1 MKWRLLRFSL
11 GVFLVLAFVSFSDL
25 NASNAFAEA
34 KKATLTLGVSTDTL
48 SVDILPGANGA
59 FGKSSDAAITV
70 RTDNFTGYTLSIA
83 ANNNTTSLTDSSN
96 HEIYTLNS
104 AVSEATFSDSSGT
117 AYNDKWGYKPSQ
129 YIDSSGSTP
138 QTITNN
144 TNFLPSP
151 TTTGD
156 LLDITHVANSSNN
169 TYTLSI
175 GARVSS
181 SLPAGSYS
189 NTYIIRAVSNNIVYS
204 ITYDENTEDTVNNM
218 PSPNPQSAEIA
229 GDTSAAQSYT
239 VLSSA
244 TPTRVGYTFRGW
256 CDVATTNDPITGN
269 QTCGGTTYA
278 ANSNYGIDQTI
289 DNTNITLHA
298 IWEANSY
305 TVALSATNATTPGSN
320 NTSVTYKDTNMS
332 LITKPQRV
340 YTVSG
345 FTLPSGNKADS
356 ATVTYDATPSGPCT
370 SATNCKSTYT
380 LTGWYETQ
388 TAANN
393 NDSSKL
399 IATNSTIPALQPS
412 TTYTNATSQW
422 TDTSGNVTIY
432 AGWSSQTIKL
442 PTITK
447 TGYTCGWT
455 TISTGATTAS
465 NPFYPSGSNITPVGN
480 TTLYGV
486 CSPNTYTVALNNN
499 GGTGGSSSAT
509 ATYDSTTLST
519 IRPST
524 IPVG

>member
-83 ANNNTTSLTDSSN
+83 ASNNTTSLTDSSN

-129 YIDSSGSTP
+129 YIDNSGSTP

-204 ITYDENTEDTVNNM
+204 ITYDENAEDTVNNM

-244 TPTRVGYTFRGW
+244 TPTRTGYTFRGW

-269 QTCGGTTYA
+269 QTCGGITYA

-305 TVALSATNATTPGSN
+305 TIALSATNATTPGSN
-320 NTSVTYKDTNMS
+320 NTSVIYKDTNY
-332 LITKPQRV
+332 L
-340 YTVSG
+340 
-345 FTLPSGNKADS
+345 
-356 ATVTYDATPSGPCT
+356 
-370 SATNCKSTYT
+370 
-380 LTGWYETQ
+380 
-388 TAANN
+388 
-393 NDSSKL
+393 SSWL
-399 IATNSTIPALQPS
+399 E
-412 TTYTNATSQW
+412 NA
-422 TDTSGNVTIY
+422 
-432 AGWSSQTIKL
+432 
-442 PTITK
+442 
-447 TGYTCGWT
+447 
-455 TISTGATTAS
+455 
-465 NPFYPSGSNITPVGN
+465 
-480 TTLYGV
+480 YGR
-486 CSPNTYTVALNNN
+486 L
-499 GGTGGSSSAT
+499 
-509 ATYDSTTLST
+509 
-519 IRPST
+519 
-524 IPVG
+524 